1 MHSIF
6 RLCDYGIPYNTVL
19 RLKDNN
25 ITCNS
30 IINNPDC
37 LNTVLGTRS
46 KRAKE
51 IKNIIHD
58 LVNSEQKFS
67 IYDLMYFGLS
77 KTITELLVNN
87 DISIDDINDSLIHK
101 DFIGDSTF
109 RKIMK
114 SYNEFIMN
122 NNIKLKLTSEL
133 LLSLIKNIYSYE
145 AFNYEQLAEEVA
157 KCNYEVLDLSIL
169 LENFLNKKIL
179 KKEDSNYSLV
189 KPRLKEELDKIKD
202 QNHKDIILKKL
213 TGRTLES
220 IGSEYNVTRE
230 RIRQI
235 IQKEIKKFVIT
246 REEEKY
252 KEIFETYNFD
262 CDLFC
267 EFFNVNDYVYYYL
280 REKYKMGD
288 TEPSE
293 LIDSWNLDKRQL
305 AILKRKYNLISY
317 KGENIV
323 VKKINILNAILK
335 QSEKAMEYSEIM
347 SEYNKIIEINN
358 LDIDLISEADFRNI
372 DSILNRSNYVLC
384 DVGRYYRY
392 YDIDALDEED
402 VNALQKMLDVEPG
415 DYSSE
420 FFFNSNELLMKNID
434 IKNEYELHNLLRKY
448 IGNYN
453 GKITYSRMP
462 DIFIDCDDKNAFV
475 DNLIHELSPIS
486 LDEFVDY
493 VYQNYGHKNNTFR
506 ALLVSNFSKY
516 ITNGQIISECP
527 EFTEEQMNILN
538 EKLTEDIYSII
549 TIKELLTDL
558 FDVNDFK
565 LINNL
570 NMSKLGYKLRG
581 NYIMKSSIS
590 NLEGYLRNII
600 LNSDYYE
607 IKPEMKKIGST
618 FSSYLY
624 KFIYNLD
631 LFEIDNEKYI
641 TIKKLNEL
649 GISKENIKE
658 FINEIEKVISDNEYF
673 NLYTLDK
680 DNFLTNLKQYN
691 FPDCFYE
698 TIISAIPNVKTFTV
712 KNNVVFIKTDEQ
724 ATREKF
730 INSFVT
736 KNKIF
741 VSEIKKDILTK
752 YNIDL
757 YEYYIKEFIDKKKFY
772 FDNSIDCVYKSKDYY
787 DEDIN
792 ELDILSLID

>member
-25 ITCNS
+25 ITCDS
-30 IINNPDC
+30 ILNNPEC

-46 KRAKE
+46 ERAEE
-51 IKNIIHD
+51 IKSIIHD

-145 AFNYEQLAEEVA
+145 VFNYEQLAEDVA
-157 KCNYEVLDLSIL
+157 KCNYEILDLSIL

-347 SEYNKIIEINN
+347 NEYNKIIENNN
-358 LDIDLISEADFRNI
+358 LDIDIISEADFRNI

-384 DVGRYYRY
+384 DAGRYYRY

-434 IKNEYELHNLLRKY
+434 IKNEYELHNLLRKF

-453 GKITYSRMP
+453 GKIIYSRMP
-462 DIFIDCDDKNAFV
+462 DIFIECNDKNAFV

-527 EFTEEQMNILN
+527 EFTIEQMNILN
-538 EKLTEDIYSII
+538 EKLTEDIYSIT

-600 LNSDYYE
+600 LNNDYYE

-641 TIKKLNEL
+641 TIQKLNEL
-649 GISKENIKE
+649 GISKDNIKE

-724 ATREKF
+724 ETREKF

-792 ELDILSLID
+792 DLDILSLID

>member
-25 ITCNS
+25 ITCES
-30 IINNPDC
+30 ILNNPDC
-37 LNTVLGTRS
+37 LNDVLGTRS
-46 KRAKE
+46 ERAEE
-51 IKNIIHD
+51 IKDIIHD
-58 LVNSEQKFS
+58 LVATEQKFS

-77 KTITELLVNN
+77 KTITELLVKNN
-87 DISIDDINDSLIHK
+87 ISIDDINDSLRHK

-109 RKIMK
+109 RKIMN

-122 NNIKLKLTSEL
+122 NHIKLKLTSDL
-133 LLSLIKNIYSYE
+133 LLSLINNIYSYGP
-145 AFNYEQLAEEVA
+145 FNYEQLENEVA
-157 KCNYEVLDLSIL
+157 KCNYEVSNLSIL

-179 KKEDSNYSLV
+179 KKEDYNYSLV
-189 KPRLKEELDKIKD
+189 KPRLKEELEKIKD
-202 QNHKDIILKKL
+202 QNHKDIVLKKL

-220 IGSEYNVTRE
+220 IGGEYNVTRE

-317 KGENIV
+317 KGEIIV

-347 SEYNKIIEINN
+347 SEYNKIIENNN
-358 LDIDLISEADFRNI
+358 LEIDLISEADFRNI

-384 DVGRYYRY
+384 DAGRYYRY

-434 IKNEYELHNLLRKY
+434 IKNEYELHNLLRKF

-453 GKITYSRMP
+453 GKIIYSRMP
-462 DIFIDCDDKNAFV
+462 DIFIECNDKNAFV

-600 LNSDYYE
+600 LNNDYYE

-631 LFEIDNEKYI
+631 LFEVDNEKYI

-698 TIISAIPNVKTFTV
+698 TIISAITNVKTFTV

-741 VSEIKKDILTK
+741 VSEIKKDILAK

-792 ELDILSLID
+792 DLDILSLID

>member
-1 MHSIF
+1 MYSIF

-46 KRAKE
+46 ERAEE

-305 AILKRKYNLISY
+305 AILKRKYNLITY

-631 LFEIDNEKYI
+631 LFEIDNEK
-641 TIKKLNEL
+641 
-649 GISKENIKE
+649 
-658 FINEIEKVISDNEYF
+658 
-673 NLYTLDK
+673 
-680 DNFLTNLKQYN
+680 
-691 FPDCFYE
+691 
-698 TIISAIPNVKTFTV
+698 
-712 KNNVVFIKTDEQ
+712 
-724 ATREKF
+724 
-730 INSFVT
+730 
-736 KNKIF
+736 
-741 VSEIKKDILTK
+741 
-752 YNIDL
+752 
-757 YEYYIKEFIDKKKFY
+757 
-772 FDNSIDCVYKSKDYY
+772 
-787 DEDIN
+787 
-792 ELDILSLID
+792 

>member
-25 ITCNS
+25 ITCES
-30 IINNPDC
+30 ILNNPDC
-37 LNTVLGTRS
+37 LNDVLGTRS
-46 KRAKE
+46 ERAKE
-51 IKNIIHD
+51 IKDIIHD
-58 LVNSEQKFS
+58 LVATEQKFS

-77 KTITELLVNN
+77 KTITELLVKNN
-87 DISIDDINDSLIHK
+87 ISIDDINDSLRHK

-109 RKIMK
+109 RKIMN

-122 NNIKLKLTSEL
+122 NHIKLKLTSDL

-145 AFNYEQLAEEVA
+145 PFNYEQLENEVA
-157 KCNYEVLDLSIL
+157 KCNYDVSDLSFL

-179 KKEDSNYSLV
+179 KKEDYNYSLI
-189 KPRLKEELDKIKD
+189 KPRLKEELEKIKN
-202 QNHKDIILKKL
+202 QNHKDIVLKKL

-347 SEYNKIIEINN
+347 NEYNKIIENNN
-358 LDIDLISEADFRNI
+358 LDIDIISEADFRNI

-384 DVGRYYRY
+384 DAGRYYRY

-434 IKNEYELHNLLRKY
+434 IKNEYELHNLLRKF

-453 GKITYSRMP
+453 GKIIYSRMP
-462 DIFIDCDDKNAFV
+462 DIFIECNDKNAFV

-527 EFTEEQMNILN
+527 EFTIEQMKILN
-538 EKLTEDIYSII
+538 EKLTEDIYSIT

-600 LNSDYYE
+600 LNNDYYE

-792 ELDILSLID
+792 DLDILSFID

>member
-1 MHSIF
+1 MYSIF

-37 LNTVLGTRS
+37 LNTVLGTKS
-46 KRAKE
+46 ERAEE

-305 AILKRKYNLISY
+305 AILKRKYNLITY

-658 FINEIEKVISDNEYF
+658 FINEIEKVISDKEYF

-792 ELDILSLID
+792 DLDILSLID

>member
-1 MHSIF
+1 MYSIF

-37 LNTVLGTRS
+37 LNTVLGTKS
-46 KRAKE
+46 ERAEE

-305 AILKRKYNLISY
+305 AILKRKYNLITY

-649 GISKENIKE
+649 W
-658 FINEIEKVISDNEYF
+658 
-673 NLYTLDK
+673 
-680 DNFLTNLKQYN
+680 
-691 FPDCFYE
+691 C
-698 TIISAIPNVKTFTV
+698 
-712 KNNVVFIKTDEQ
+712 
-724 ATREKF
+724 
-730 INSFVT
+730 
-736 KNKIF
+736 
-741 VSEIKKDILTK
+741 
-752 YNIDL
+752 
-757 YEYYIKEFIDKKKFY
+757 
-772 FDNSIDCVYKSKDYY
+772 
-787 DEDIN
+787 
-792 ELDILSLID
+792 

>member
-25 ITCNS
+25 ITCDS
-30 IINNPDC
+30 ILNNPEC

-46 KRAKE
+46 ERAEE

-58 LVNSEQKFS
+58 LVNSEKKFS

-87 DISIDDINDSLIHK
+87 NISIDDINDSLIHK

-122 NNIKLKLTSEL
+122 NNIKLKLTTEL

-145 AFNYEQLAEEVA
+145 PFNYEQLENEVA
-157 KCNYEVLDLSIL
+157 KCNYDVSDLSFL

-179 KKEDSNYSLV
+179 KKEDYSYSLI
-189 KPRLKEELDKIKD
+189 KPRLKEELEKIKD
-202 QNHKDIILKKL
+202 QNHKDIVLKKL
-213 TGRTLES
+213 NGRTLES

-235 IQKEIKKFVIT
+235 IKKEIKKFVIT

-288 TEPSE
+288 NEPSE

-347 SEYNKIIEINN
+347 NEYNKIIENNN
-358 LDIDLISEADFRNI
+358 LDIDIISEADFRNI

-384 DVGRYYRY
+384 DAGRYYRY

-527 EFTEEQMNILN
+527 EFTIEQMNILN
-538 EKLTEDIYSII
+538 EKLTEDIYSIT

-600 LNSDYYE
+600 LNNDYYE

-792 ELDILSLID
+792 DLDILSLID

>member
-25 ITCNS
+25 ITCES
-30 IINNPDC
+30 ILNNPDC
-37 LNTVLGTRS
+37 LNDVLGTRS
-46 KRAKE
+46 ERAEE
-51 IKNIIHD
+51 IKDIIHD
-58 LVNSEQKFS
+58 LVATEQKFS

-77 KTITELLVNN
+77 KTITELLVKNN
-87 DISIDDINDSLIHK
+87 ISIDDINDSLRHK

-109 RKIMK
+109 RKIMN

-122 NNIKLKLTSEL
+122 NHIKLKLTSDL
-133 LLSLIKNIYSYE
+133 LLSLINNIYSYGP
-145 AFNYEQLAEEVA
+145 FNYEQLENEVA
-157 KCNYEVLDLSIL
+157 KCNYEVSNLSIL

-179 KKEDSNYSLV
+179 KKEDYNYSLV
-189 KPRLKEELDKIKD
+189 KPRLKEELEKIKD
-202 QNHKDIILKKL
+202 QNHKDIVLKKL

-220 IGSEYNVTRE
+220 IGGEYNVTRE

-293 LIDSWNLDKRQL
+293 LIDSWNLAKRQL

-317 KGENIV
+317 KVEIIV

-347 SEYNKIIEINN
+347 SEYNKIIENNN
-358 LDIDLISEADFRNI
+358 LEIDLISEADFRNI

-384 DVGRYYRY
+384 DAGRYYRY

-434 IKNEYELHNLLRKY
+434 IKNEYELHNLLRKF

-453 GKITYSRMP
+453 GKIIYSRMP
-462 DIFIDCDDKNAFV
+462 DIFIECNDKNAFV

-600 LNSDYYE
+600 LNNDYYE

-631 LFEIDNEKYI
+631 LFEVDNEKYI

-698 TIISAIPNVKTFTV
+698 TIISAITNVKSFTV

-741 VSEIKKDILTK
+741 VSEIKKDILAK

-792 ELDILSLID
+792 DLDILSLID

>member
-25 ITCNS
+25 ITCES
-30 IINNPDC
+30 ILNNPDC
-37 LNTVLGTRS
+37 LNDVLGTRS
-46 KRAKE
+46 ERAEE
-51 IKNIIHD
+51 IKDIIHD
-58 LVNSEQKFS
+58 LVATEQKFS

-77 KTITELLVNN
+77 KTITELLVKNN
-87 DISIDDINDSLIHK
+87 ISIDDINDSLRHK

-109 RKIMK
+109 RKIMN

-122 NNIKLKLTSEL
+122 NHIKLKLTSDL
-133 LLSLIKNIYSYE
+133 LLSLINNIYSYGP
-145 AFNYEQLAEEVA
+145 FNYEQLENEVA
-157 KCNYEVLDLSIL
+157 KCNYEVSNLSIL

-179 KKEDSNYSLV
+179 KKEDYNYSLV
-189 KPRLKEELDKIKD
+189 KPRLKEELEKIKD
-202 QNHKDIILKKL
+202 QNHKDIVLKKL

-220 IGSEYNVTRE
+220 IGGEYNVTRE

-317 KGENIV
+317 KVEIIV

-347 SEYNKIIEINN
+347 SEYNKIIENNN
-358 LDIDLISEADFRNI
+358 LEIDLISEADFRNI

-384 DVGRYYRY
+384 DAGRYYRY

-434 IKNEYELHNLLRKY
+434 IKNEYELHNLLRKF

-453 GKITYSRMP
+453 GKIIYSRMP
-462 DIFIDCDDKNAFV
+462 DIFIECNDKNAFV

-493 VYQNYGHKNNTFR
+493 VYQNYGHKNNTIR
-506 ALLVSNFSKY
+506 ALLGSTFSQY
-516 ITNGQIISECP
+516 ITNVQIIRECP
-527 EFTEEQMNILN
+527 EFTEEQLNILH
-538 EKLTEDIYSII
+538 ETLTEDI
-549 TIKELLTDL
+549 
-558 FDVNDFK
+558 
-565 LINNL
+565 
-570 NMSKLGYKLRG
+570 
-581 NYIMKSSIS
+581 
-590 NLEGYLRNII
+590 
-600 LNSDYYE
+600 
-607 IKPEMKKIGST
+607 
-618 FSSYLY
+618 
-624 KFIYNLD
+624 
-631 LFEIDNEKYI
+631 
-641 TIKKLNEL
+641 
-649 GISKENIKE
+649 
-658 FINEIEKVISDNEYF
+658 
-673 NLYTLDK
+673 
-680 DNFLTNLKQYN
+680 
-691 FPDCFYE
+691 
-698 TIISAIPNVKTFTV
+698 
-712 KNNVVFIKTDEQ
+712 
-724 ATREKF
+724 
-730 INSFVT
+730 
-736 KNKIF
+736 
-741 VSEIKKDILTK
+741 
-752 YNIDL
+752 
-757 YEYYIKEFIDKKKFY
+757 
-772 FDNSIDCVYKSKDYY
+772 
-787 DEDIN
+787 
-792 ELDILSLID
+792 

>member
-1 MHSIF
+1 MYSIF

-37 LNTVLGTRS
+37 LNTVLGTKS
-46 KRAKE
+46 ERAEE

-157 KCNYEVLDLSIL
+157 KCHYEVLDLSIL

-305 AILKRKYNLISY
+305 AILKRKYNLITY

-792 ELDILSLID
+792 DLDILSLID

>member
-25 ITCNS
+25 ITCES
-30 IINNPDC
+30 IINNPNH
-37 LNTVLGTRS
+37 LNDVLGTRS
-46 KRAKE
+46 ERAEE
-51 IKNIIHD
+51 IKKIIHE
-58 LVNSEQKFS
+58 LVESEEKFS

-87 DISIDDINDSLIHK
+87 NISIEDINDNLIHK
-101 DFIGDSTF
+101 SYIGDSTF
-109 RKIMK
+109 RKIMN

-122 NNIKLKLTSEL
+122 NHIKLKLTSDL
-133 LLSLIKNIYSYE
+133 LLSLIKNIYSYDS
-145 AFNYEQLAEEVA
+145 FNYEQLENEVI
-157 KCNYEVLDLSIL
+157 KCNYDVSDLSIL

-179 KKEDSNYSLV
+179 KKEDYNYSLV
-189 KPRLKEELDKIKD
+189 KPRLKEELEKIKD
-202 QNHKDIILKKL
+202 QNHKDIVLKKL

-252 KEIFETYNFD
+252 KEIFETYSFD

-305 AILKRKYNLISY
+305 AILKRKYKLISY

-347 SEYNKIIEINN
+347 SEYNRIIENN
-358 LDIDLISEADFRNI
+358 KLDIDIISETDFRNI

-384 DVGRYYRY
+384 DAGRYYRY
-392 YDIDALDEED
+392 YDIDAFDEED

-434 IKNEYELHNLLRKY
+434 IKNEYELHNLLRKF

-453 GKITYSRMP
+453 GKIIYSRMP
-462 DIFIDCDDKNAFV
+462 DIFIDCNDKNAFV
-475 DNLIHELSPIS
+475 DKLIHELSPIS

-590 NLEGYLRNII
+590 NLEGYLHNII
-600 LNSDYYE
+600 LNNDYYE

-624 KFIYNLD
+624 KFIYNLN

-649 GISKENIKE
+649 GIGKENIKE
-658 FINEIEKVISDNEYF
+658 FINEIEKVISDDEYF

-680 DNFLTNLKQYN
+680 DIFLTNLKQYN

-792 ELDILSLID
+792 DLDILSLID

>member
-1 MHSIF
+1 MYSIF

-37 LNTVLGTRS
+37 LNTVLGTKS
-46 KRAKE
+46 ERAEE

-305 AILKRKYNLISY
+305 A
-317 KGENIV
+317 
-323 VKKINILNAILK
+323 LK
-335 QSEKAMEYSEIM
+335 Q
-347 SEYNKIIEINN
+347 
-358 LDIDLISEADFRNI
+358 
-372 DSILNRSNYVLC
+372 
-384 DVGRYYRY
+384 
-392 YDIDALDEED
+392 
-402 VNALQKMLDVEPG
+402 VE
-415 DYSSE
+415 
-420 FFFNSNELLMKNID
+420 
-434 IKNEYELHNLLRKY
+434 
-448 IGNYN
+448 
-453 GKITYSRMP
+453 
-462 DIFIDCDDKNAFV
+462 
-475 DNLIHELSPIS
+475 
-486 LDEFVDY
+486 
-493 VYQNYGHKNNTFR
+493 NT
-506 ALLVSNFSKY
+506 
-516 ITNGQIISECP
+516 I
-527 EFTEEQMNILN
+527 
-538 EKLTEDIYSII
+538 
-549 TIKELLTDL
+549 
-558 FDVNDFK
+558 
-565 LINNL
+565 
-570 NMSKLGYKLRG
+570 
-581 NYIMKSSIS
+581 
-590 NLEGYLRNII
+590 
-600 LNSDYYE
+600 
-607 IKPEMKKIGST
+607 
-618 FSSYLY
+618 
-624 KFIYNLD
+624 
-631 LFEIDNEKYI
+631 
-641 TIKKLNEL
+641 
-649 GISKENIKE
+649 
-658 FINEIEKVISDNEYF
+658 
-673 NLYTLDK
+673 
-680 DNFLTNLKQYN
+680 
-691 FPDCFYE
+691 
-698 TIISAIPNVKTFTV
+698 
-712 KNNVVFIKTDEQ
+712 
-724 ATREKF
+724 
-730 INSFVT
+730 
-736 KNKIF
+736 
-741 VSEIKKDILTK
+741 
-752 YNIDL
+752 
-757 YEYYIKEFIDKKKFY
+757 
-772 FDNSIDCVYKSKDYY
+772 
-787 DEDIN
+787 
-792 ELDILSLID
+792 

>member
-1 MHSIF
+1 MYSIF

-37 LNTVLGTRS
+37 LNTVLGTKS
-46 KRAKE
+46 ERAEE

-305 AILKRKYNLISY
+305 AILKRKYNLITY

-392 YDIDALDEED
+392 YDIDELDEED

-792 ELDILSLID
+792 DLDILSLID

>member
-1 MHSIF
+1 MYSIF

-37 LNTVLGTRS
+37 LNTVLGTKS
-46 KRAKE
+46 ERAEE

-305 AILKRKYNLISY
+305 AILKRKYNLITY

-558 FDVNDFK
+558 IDVNDFK

-792 ELDILSLID
+792 DLDILSLID

>member
-1 MHSIF
+1 MEF
-6 RLCDYGIPYNTVL
+6 RQETAC
-19 RLKDNN
+19 
-25 ITCNS
+25 S
-30 IINNPDC
+30 
-37 LNTVLGTRS
+37 
-46 KRAKE
+46 
-51 IKNIIHD
+51 
-58 LVNSEQKFS
+58 Q
-67 IYDLMYFGLS
+67 
-77 KTITELLVNN
+77 
-87 DISIDDINDSLIHK
+87 
-101 DFIGDSTF
+101 
-109 RKIMK
+109 
-114 SYNEFIMN
+114 
-122 NNIKLKLTSEL
+122 TS
-133 LLSLIKNIYSYE
+133 
-145 AFNYEQLAEEVA
+145 
-157 KCNYEVLDLSIL
+157 
-169 LENFLNKKIL
+169 
-179 KKEDSNYSLV
+179 
-189 KPRLKEELDKIKD
+189 
-202 QNHKDIILKKL
+202 
-213 TGRTLES
+213 
-220 IGSEYNVTRE
+220 
-230 RIRQI
+230 
-235 IQKEIKKFVIT
+235 
-246 REEEKY
+246 
-252 KEIFETYNFD
+252 
-262 CDLFC
+262 
-267 EFFNVNDYVYYYL
+267 
-280 REKYKMGD
+280 
-288 TEPSE
+288 
-293 LIDSWNLDKRQL
+293 
-305 AILKRKYNLISY
+305 RKYNLITY

-792 ELDILSLID
+792 DLDILSLID